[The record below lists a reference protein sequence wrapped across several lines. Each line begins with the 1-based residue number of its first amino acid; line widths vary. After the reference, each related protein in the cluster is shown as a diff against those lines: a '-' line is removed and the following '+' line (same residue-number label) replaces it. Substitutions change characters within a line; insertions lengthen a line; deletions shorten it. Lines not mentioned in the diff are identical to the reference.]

1 MTDSNKVTF
10 DADAIFNKDIH
21 EPLLAYREELFGKFA
36 RQITRLLESRKPKK
50 VSSRKGLLNTRT
62 LFKHNFDDNV
72 FYKNTQIPSSDTTI
86 VFLIDNSGSMSSYG
100 KNNWSSLDDCNAVVS
115 AFCKANKVC
124 LNNEIKTE
132 VFYKSTPCRDMSGFV
147 KGQVPIL
154 TRVFSN
160 VKNDTNWDKILKVDT
175 TAPVRH
181 GKHAT
186 GSLTPEFLLLPAL
199 TEWMRTNIV
208 TKNVVVVNL
217 TDGSV
222 QHSFTQDMGVEGSRG
237 RSFYATDNDTKTL
250 RIKYLRAIPHITMFL
265 GARDW
270 MKEDLIRVYGEHNS
284 MFVEDETFVSE
295 FFKLLTEMVAEN
307 VG

>member
-1 MTDSNKVTF
+1 MMQETNRVAF
-10 DADAIFNKDIH
+10 DADAIFSSSVTPQLH
-21 EPLLAYREELFGKFA
+21 SYREELFGKFA
-36 RQITRLLESRKPKK
+36 RHITRLLESNKPKK
-50 VSSRKGLLNTRT
+50 VVSKKGLLNTRS
-62 LFKHNFDDNV
+62 LYKHTFDDNV
-72 FYKNTQIPSSDTTI
+72 FYKKTQIPSSDTTI
-86 VFLIDNSGSMSSYG
+86 VFLIDNSGSMCSRGRENFSAIE
-100 KNNWSSLDDCNAVVS
+100 NCNAVVS

-175 TAPVRH
+175 HAPVTH
-181 GKHAT
+181 DGQPT

-199 TEWMRTNIV
+199 TEWMRKNIT

-222 QHSFTQDMGVEGSRG
+222 QHSFTQDIGVEGSRG

-265 GARDW
+265 GASDW
-270 MKEDLIRVYGEHNS
+270 MKDDLSRIYGENNS
-284 MFVEDETFVSE
+284 MFVEDDTFVSE
-295 FFKLLTEMVAEN
+295 FFKLLTGMVAEN
-307 VG
+307 V